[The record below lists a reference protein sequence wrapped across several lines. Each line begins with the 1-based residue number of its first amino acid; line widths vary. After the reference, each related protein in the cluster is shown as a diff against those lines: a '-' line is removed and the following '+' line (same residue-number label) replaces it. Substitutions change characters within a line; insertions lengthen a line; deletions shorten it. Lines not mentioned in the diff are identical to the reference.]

1 MRPHHSLLLPLLLL
15 LTSCGGGGGGSA
27 TPVPPAPPPVC
38 AAPCAVTVNWVAN
51 REAGVNNVGGGY
63 RLYYA
68 STPNV
73 ALGLAT
79 LVTVPYDPLSGL
91 TPTMA
96 ALQLTAGTWY
106 VRVAAYSA
114 INAGGSAPSAELAVA
129 VP

>member
-1 MRPHHSLLLPLLLL
+1 MRPHYLLFLFLSFLLL
-15 LTSCGGGGGGSA
+15 LTSCGGGGGSSA
-27 TPVPPAPPPVC
+27 PPVPPPVC
-38 AAPCAVTVNWVAN
+38 TAPCAVTINWAAN

-68 STPNV
+68 SAPNV

-79 LVTVPYDPLSGL
+79 QVTVPHDPLSGL

-114 INAGGSAPSAELAVA
+114 VNTGGSTPSAELAVA